1 MRRERGF
8 SSLELITVL
17 GLMAILFGVASL
29 AHSAIR
35 DRVSVATAAQ
45 QISMDLSL
53 ARIRAIARSRDQRLL
68 FAPGAQSYQ
77 EQERNGASYE
87 SIGAAKA
94 LPSGIRIV
102 SCTAPNNVIGFRA
115 RGGASSFGTITL
127 TSAAG
132 QTRSVIVSIT
142 GRARTE

>member
-17 GLMAILFGVASL
+17 GLLALLFGVASL
-29 AHSAIR
+29 GHSAIR
-35 DRVSVATAAQ
+35 DRLSVATAAH

-68 FAPGAQSYQ
+68 FAPGAQRYQ
-77 EQERNGASYE
+77 QQERSGAGYE
-87 SIGAAKA
+87 SIAAAKA

-102 SCTAPNNVIGFRA
+102 SCTAPNDAIGFRA

-127 TSAAG
+127 ISAAG
-132 QTRSVIVSIT
+132 ETRSVIVSIT
-142 GRARTE
+142 GRARIE